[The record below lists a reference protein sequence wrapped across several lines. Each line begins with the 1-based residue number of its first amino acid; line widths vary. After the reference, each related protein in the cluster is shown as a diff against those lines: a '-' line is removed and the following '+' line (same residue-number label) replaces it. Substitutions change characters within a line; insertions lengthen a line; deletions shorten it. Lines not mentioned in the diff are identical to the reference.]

1 MAFYKD
7 YFGIR
12 PDYAPCM
19 TLADINKT
27 PDTWLGFYPHDSFVE
42 ILRELLKNLEGGNKT
57 LWITGAYGTGKS
69 HASLVLQKLFTDDE
83 ARVLKWLALRKAQI
97 PEPVRKAL
105 LARRGEKVLVVYD
118 VNADGVDAK
127 NQFLM
132 RLQRSITKALEAG
145 GHTIPLKGKLD
156 EVIER
161 IRQDEPHFFVER
173 DAMQA
178 RLSHLNA
185 GIKTADALEKKLRDA
200 NQEAGLVSDAMR
212 VLVARHIYLDLSA
225 DDFLAWVDASLE
237 ANRLSQLV
245 YIWDEFSSFMER
257 NRSELKTLE
266 QLAEAAQQGRFFF
279 VPVTHTDISSYVAS
293 GSESAKKA
301 NNRFTFKRLD
311 LPNETALKLAADAF
325 VVKPE
330 KAAEWTQER
339 DVLWHSVNGVAE
351 NYMVVNKA
359 GIDAT
364 DFKGI
369 LPLHP
374 MAAFLLKHLSVVV
387 GANQRSMFEFLNGE
401 EFKAFIDKGGLDESG
416 HQFLTLDHLWRYFV
430 ERDDLGTGQAVQEAR
445 ADYARREQDLQPDER
460 RVFKAVLLFSL
471 IEQMQG
477 AGHPLLSATVENI
490 TRSFE
495 GDGALTGVD
504 MILRNLEQ
512 KHCFTIVNSR
522 CERFRDRTD
531 TEEIAKIKDKLKDK
545 FDELVL
551 NDTETGLVK
560 KLKGVN
566 HGGRFD
572 VRTAGVGGLS
582 ASSIAKL
589 ESFGD
594 KGNRVLVQFILARD
608 EQEQLRIPDKVKE
621 LVKHFKDHRMLFVT
635 LPEVS
640 FCRDNAKAW
649 EEFTENY
656 AHYELEKKA
665 GGSTGKRLYEKL
677 VSNTKAAWYS
687 KVTSAA
693 KLIVY
698 KPNPNGEPFVEEV
711 TWGQLNKDW
720 LTAYAKQTFKAYTDD
735 LCGFYMNAFGLL
747 NGLQSWALAGM
758 DFDRFVVN
766 NPKSYGSQKA
776 VVATWQKS
784 GITGEDTWFDA
795 NPNHPLTQLR
805 DKCKAWNNNT
815 VGAGNPCSIRK
826 LYIDLQRPPFGLMGV
841 PHSAFVLGFVLK
853 TWLTGK
859 RNLQW
864 TDGVTSKA
872 LDATTLAEII
882 DAVVRDDGANS
893 IKNEK
898 LICRLSKEEKA
909 FIDQSSVIF
918 GSSQLADGTVEAA
931 LNAVGTRLEQISQR
945 VPLWVLPEYIQAQA
959 EPSAEAM
966 GKVIDALCAA
976 SSISSKGDTETRGNK
991 LKEIGEI
998 LLATPGLAEAMSKY
1012 MTPVVFEEAFQQYV
1026 DSVKPELK
1034 AAAERMDDSAYN
1046 YCKAVKNRFAATSGW
1061 LWKRGDA
1068 ESVLEEV
1075 YRQTLCAEHIRGLAG
1090 LSGYM
1095 SFDDALYSL
1104 RSAVLS
1110 ENKVPTEFWAKKY
1123 PALQRF
1129 FELLNRASLSGED
1142 VKVFEEVLVQQGRV
1156 IREVFFSVSQT
1167 RQLEAMQEIFGDIW
1181 PRTIAE
1187 GRELYNAFPSNSAR
1201 ADEQSFKA
1209 QGRGK
1214 IEEYSRTLV
1223 SKQVA
1228 VLWRE
1233 RTGTESPVEWSRK
1246 HALPAEC
1253 LLAVDDAKGIVDA
1266 VANPE
1271 GVSAE
1276 RLQAVH
1282 DVLNKDG
1289 AFVDVA
1295 TAGEKFLK
1303 RVLPKRY
1310 QKIGFSVGE
1319 LSDWLSKKL
1328 GDAPGR
1334 WLADGGHSEAVE
1346 AFVKQGYDNRARKQ
1360 AVDKVN
1366 KLPDAE
1372 AKILLLKMI
1381 DQIPDVGLSVLE

>member
-1 MAFYKD
+1 MTFYKD

-27 PDTWLGFYPHDSFVE
+27 PETWLGFYPHDSFVE
-42 ILRELLKNLEGGNKT
+42 ILRVLLKSLEGGHKT

-83 ARVLKWLALRKAQI
+83 GRVQKWLALRKAQI
-97 PEPVRKAL
+97 PEPVRKGL
-105 LARRGEKVLVVYD
+105 IARRGENALVVYD

-132 RLQRSITKALEAG
+132 RLQRGITKALEAG

-161 IRQDEPHFFVER
+161 IRQDESHFFAKR

-178 RLSHLNA
+178 MLSHLNA
-185 GIKTADALEKKLRDA
+185 GIKTVDALEKKLRDA

-225 DDFLAWVDASLE
+225 EDFLAWVDAALK
-237 ANRLSQLV
+237 ANGLSKLV

-257 NRSELKTLE
+257 NRTELKTLE
-266 QLAEAAQQGRFFF
+266 QLAEAAQQGKFYF
-279 VPVTHTDISSYVAS
+279 VPVTHTDISSYVAT

-301 NNRFTFKRLD
+301 NNRFTFRRLD

-325 VVKPE
+325 VVNPE
-330 KAAEWTQER
+330 KATEWSQEC
-339 DVLWHSVNGVAE
+339 DVLWHSVKFVAE

-359 GIDAT
+359 GIAAA

-374 MAAFLLKHLSVVV
+374 MAAFLLKHLSVAV

-401 EFKAFIDKGGLDESG
+401 EFRAFIEKGGLDVSG
-416 HQFLTLDHLWRYFV
+416 HQFLTVDHLWRYFV

-445 ADYARREQDLQPDER
+445 TEFARREQELQPDER
-460 RVFKAVLLFSL
+460 RVFKAVLLFGL
-471 IEQMQG
+471 IEHIQG
-477 AGHPLLSATVENI
+477 TGHPLLSATVENI
-490 TRSFE
+490 QRSFE
-495 GDGALTGVD
+495 GDGALQGID
-504 MILRNLEQ
+504 AILRNLEQ
-512 KHCFTIVNSR
+512 KHCFAIVNGR
-522 CERFRDRTD
+522 CERFRDRSDTKEIEEKKAALDGKFGDLVLKD
-531 TEEIAKIKDKLKDK
+531 TEMELIKQ
-545 FDELVL
+545 
-551 NDTETGLVK
+551 
-560 KLKGVN
+560 LKGVN
-566 HGGRFD
+566 YGGRFD
-572 VRTAGVGGLS
+572 VRATGVNGLS
-582 ASSIAKL
+582 ASSITKR

-594 KGNRVLVQFILARD
+594 NGNRVLVQFILARD
-608 EQEQLRIPDKVKE
+608 EQEQLRIPDKAKE
-621 LVKHFKDHRMLFVT
+621 VAKQFKDHRMLFVT

-649 EEFTENY
+649 EEFTENS
-656 AHYELEKKA
+656 ARLALASDSASKKVFETQVNSA
-665 GGSTGKRLYEKL
+665 KSTWQSR
-677 VSNTKAAWYS
+677 
-687 KVTSAA
+687 VTSAA

-698 KPNPNGEPFVEEV
+698 KPNPNGETFAEEV
-711 TWGQLNKDW
+711 TWGQLKKDW

-735 LCGFYMNAFGLL
+735 LCGFNISAFAAPTA
-747 NGLQSWALAGM
+747 LQSWALAGM
-758 DFDRFVVN
+758 EFDRFAKPGAWKTVMT
-766 NPKSYGSQKA
+766 
-776 VVATWQKS
+776 TWQKNGVTS
-784 GITGEDTWFDA
+784 EDAWFDA

-805 DKCKAWNNNT
+805 DFCKKRQDST
-815 VGAGNPCSIRK
+815 VGAGNTCSIRK
-826 LYIDLQRPPFGLMGV
+826 LYIDLQRPPYGMLCV

-853 TWLTGK
+853 TWLTGQRK
-859 RNLQW
+859 LQW
-864 TDGVTSKA
+864 SDSVTSKA
-872 LDATTLAEII
+872 LDATALAEII
-882 DAVVRDDGANS
+882 EAAVKDDGANA
-893 IKNEK
+893 IRNEK

-909 FIDQSSVIF
+909 FIEQSSIIF
-918 GSSQLADGTVEAA
+918 GSGSLTDGTVEVA

-945 VPLWVLPEYIQAQA
+945 VPLWVLPEHICAQA

-976 SSISSKGDTETRGNK
+976 NSISSKGDTEIRGNK
-991 LKEIGEI
+991 VKEIGVI
-998 LLATPGLAEAMSKY
+998 LLSTPGLAEAMAKY
-1012 MTPVVFEEAFQQYV
+1012 MRPVVFEEAFQGYV
-1026 DSVKPELK
+1026 DSAKPELK
-1034 AAAERMDDSAYN
+1034 NAAERMGDSSHS
-1046 YCKAVKNRFAATSGW
+1046 YCRAVKDRFAATSGW

-1090 LSGYM
+1090 SSGYM
-1095 SFDDALYSL
+1095 SFEDALSL
-1104 RSAVLS
+1104 LRNAVLS
-1110 ENKVPTEFWAKKY
+1110 ENKVPTEFWAKKH

-1129 FELLNRASLSGED
+1129 FDLLNRPSLSGED
-1142 VKVFEEVLVQQGRV
+1142 AKAFGEIIEQQDGV
-1156 IREVFFSVSQT
+1156 IREVFFDMAQA
-1167 RQLEAMQEIFGDIW
+1167 RQLGAMRELFGEIW
-1181 PRTIAE
+1181 PMAVAE
-1187 GRELYNAFPSNSAR
+1187 SRELYNAFSPDSAR

-1214 IEEYSRTLV
+1214 IEEYGRTMV
-1223 SKQVA
+1223 STQVA
-1228 VLWRE
+1228 ALWRE

-1253 LLAVDDAKGIVDA
+1253 LLAVDDAKSIVDA
-1266 VANPE
+1266 VANPG

-1276 RLQAVH
+1276 RLQSVH
-1282 DVLNKDG
+1282 DELGKEG
-1289 AFVDVA
+1289 AFVNIA
-1295 TAGEKFLK
+1295 TAGENFLK
-1303 RVLPKRY
+1303 RVLPERY
-1310 QKIGFSVGE
+1310 QKIGFSVKE
-1319 LSDWLSKKL
+1319 LSDWLCRKL

-1334 WLADGGHSEAVE
+1334 WLTDGGLREAVE

-1360 AVDKVN
+1360 AAEKVN
-1366 KLPDAE
+1366 MLPDAE

>member
-27 PDTWLGFYPHDSFVE
+27 PETWLGFYPHDSFVE

-69 HASLVLQKLFTDDE
+69 HASLVLQKLFMDDE
-83 ARVLKWLALRKAQI
+83 ALVLKWLARRKAQI
-97 PEPVRKAL
+97 PEPVCKGL
-105 LARRGEKVLVVYD
+105 LARRRENALVVYD

-132 RLQRSITKALEAG
+132 RLQRGITKALEAG

-161 IRQDEPHFFVER
+161 IRQDEPHFFAER

-225 DDFLAWVDASLE
+225 EDFLAWVDASLN
-237 ANRLSQLV
+237 ANGLSKLV

-266 QLAEAAQQGRFFF
+266 QLAEAAQQGRFYF
-279 VPVTHTDISSYVAS
+279 VPVTHTDISSYVAA

-311 LPNETALKLAADAF
+311 LPNETALKLVADAF
-325 VVKPE
+325 VVNPE
-330 KAAEWTQER
+330 KATEWTQER

-359 GIDAT
+359 GIDAA

-401 EFKAFIDKGGLDESG
+401 EFKSFIERGGLDVSG
-416 HQFLTLDHLWRYFV
+416 HQFLTVDHLWRYFV

-445 ADYARREQDLQPDER
+445 GEYARREQDLQPDER
-460 RVFKAVLLFSL
+460 RVFKAVLLFGL

-477 AGHPLLSATVENI
+477 TGHPLLSVTVENI
-490 TRSFE
+490 QRSFE
-495 GDGALTGVD
+495 GDGALQGMD
-504 MILRNLEQ
+504 AILRNLEQ
-512 KHCFTIVNSR
+512 KHCFAIVNGR
-522 CERFRDRTD
+522 CERFRDRSDTKEIEEKKAALDGKFGDLVLKD
-531 TEEIAKIKDKLKDK
+531 TEVELAKQS
-545 FDELVL
+545 
-551 NDTETGLVK
+551 
-560 KLKGVN
+560 KGVN
-566 HGGRFD
+566 YGGRFD
-572 VRTAGVGGLS
+572 VRTAGINGLS
-582 ASSIAKL
+582 ASSISKR

-594 KGNRVLVQFILARD
+594 NGNRVLVQFILARD
-608 EQEQLRIPDKVKE
+608 EQEQLRIPEKVKE
-621 LVKHFKDHRMLFVT
+621 LAKQFKDHRMLFVT
-635 LPEVS
+635 LPGVS

-649 EEFTENY
+649 DEFTENS
-656 AHYELEKKA
+656 ARLALASDSASKKVFE
-665 GGSTGKRLYEKL
+665 TQ
-677 VSNTKAAWYS
+677 VSGAKAAWYS

-698 KPNPNGEPFVEEV
+698 KPNVNGEPFVEEV
-711 TWGQLNKDW
+711 TWGQLKKDS
-720 LTAYAKQTFKAYTDD
+720 LTGYAKQAFKAYTDD
-735 LCGFYMNAFGLL
+735 LCGFNISAFGQLTH
-747 NGLQSWALAGM
+747 LQSWALAGM
-758 DFDRFVVN
+758 EFDKFAKSGQWKTVVT
-766 NPKSYGSQKA
+766 
-776 VVATWQKS
+776 TWQNC
-784 GITGEDTWFDA
+784 GVNGEEAWFDS

-805 DKCKAWNNNT
+805 DFCKKRQDTT
-815 VGAGNPCSIRK
+815 VGAGNPCSLRK
-826 LYIDLQRPPFGLMGV
+826 LYIDLQRPPFGLLGV

-853 TWLTGK
+853 TWLSGQRK
-859 RNLQW
+859 LQW
-864 TDGVTSKA
+864 TDNVTSKA
-872 LDATTLAEII
+872 LDSVALAEII
-882 DAVVRDDGANS
+882 EAVVKDDGANA
-893 IKNEK
+893 IRNEK

-909 FIDQSSVIF
+909 FIEQSSVIF
-918 GSSQLADGTVEAA
+918 GSSPLADGTVEAA

-945 VPLWVLPEYIQAQA
+945 VPLWVLPEFIQAQA

-976 SSISSKGDTETRGNK
+976 NSISSKGDTETRGYK
-991 LKEIGEI
+991 VKEIGEI
-998 LLATPGLAEAMSKY
+998 LLSTPGLAEAMTKY
-1012 MTPVVFEEAFQQYV
+1012 MAPLVFEEAFQRYV
-1026 DSVKPELK
+1026 DCAKPELK
-1034 AAAERMDDSAYN
+1034 AVSERMGGSSLI
-1046 YCKAVKNRFAATSGW
+1046 YCKSVKNRFAAASGW
-1061 LWKRGDA
+1061 LWKRVDA

-1075 YRQTLCAEHIRGLAG
+1075 FRQTLCAEHIRGLAG
-1090 LSGYM
+1090 SSGYM
-1095 SFDDALYSL
+1095 SFEDALYCL
-1104 RSAVLS
+1104 RNAVLG
-1110 ENKVPTEFWAKKY
+1110 ENKVPTEFWAKKH

-1129 FELLNRASLSGED
+1129 FELLSRPSLSGED
-1142 VKVFEEVLVQQGRV
+1142 VKTFEEILEQQGRI
-1156 IREVFFSVSQT
+1156 IREAFFDVAQA
-1167 RQLEAMQEIFGDIW
+1167 RQMDAMREIFGENW
-1181 PRTIAE
+1181 PMAIAE
-1187 GRELYNAFPSNSAR
+1187 GRELYNAFPPGTSR
-1201 ADEQSFKA
+1201 ADEQNFKA
-1209 QGRGK
+1209 QGRVK

-1223 SKQVA
+1223 SKLVA
-1228 VLWRE
+1228 ALWRE
-1233 RTGTESPVEWSRK
+1233 RTDTESPDEWSRK

-1253 LLAVDDAKGIVDA
+1253 VLALDDAKGFVDA
-1266 VANPE
+1266 VTRPG
-1271 GVSAE
+1271 GVSAD
-1276 RLQAVH
+1276 RLQSVH
-1282 DVLNKDG
+1282 DVLEKEG
-1289 AFVDVA
+1289 AFVDVT
-1295 TAGEKFLK
+1295 TAGGKFLK
-1303 RVLPKRY
+1303 RVLPARY

-1319 LSDWLSKKL
+1319 LSDWLCKKL

-1334 WLADGGHSEAVE
+1334 WLTDGGLRDAVE
-1346 AFVKQGYDNRARKQ
+1346 EFVKQDYENHARKK
-1360 AVDKVN
+1360 ATEKVN
-1366 KLPDAE
+1366 MLPDAE

>member
-27 PDTWLGFYPHDSFVE
+27 PETWLGFYPHDSFVE

-69 HASLVLQKLFTDDE
+69 HASLVLQKLFMDDE
-83 ARVLKWLALRKAQI
+83 ARVLKWLSLRKAQI
-97 PEPVRKAL
+97 PEPVHRGL
-105 LARRGEKVLVVYD
+105 LARRGENALVVYD

-132 RLQRSITKALEAG
+132 RLQRGITKALEAG

-161 IRQDEPHFFVER
+161 IRQDEPHFFAER

-185 GIKTADALEKKLRDA
+185 GIKTADALENKLRDA

-225 DDFLAWVDASLE
+225 EDFLAWVDASLK
-237 ANRLSQLV
+237 ANGLSKLV

-266 QLAEAAQQGRFFF
+266 QLAEAAQQGRFYF
-279 VPVTHTDISSYVAS
+279 VPVTHTDISSYVAA

-330 KAAEWTQER
+330 KATEWTQER

-359 GIDAT
+359 GIDAA

-374 MAAFLLKHLSVVV
+374 MAAFLLKHLSVVI

-401 EFKAFIDKGGLDESG
+401 EFKAFIEKGGLDVSG
-416 HQFLTLDHLWRYFV
+416 HQFLTVDHLWRYFV

-445 ADYARREQDLQPDER
+445 GEYARREQDLQPDER
-460 RVFKAVLLFSL
+460 RVFKAVLLFGL

-477 AGHPLLSATVENI
+477 TGHPLLSVTVENI
-490 TRSFE
+490 QRSFE
-495 GDGALTGVD
+495 GDGALQGMD
-504 MILRNLEQ
+504 AILRNLEQ
-512 KHCFTIVNSR
+512 KHCFALVNGR
-522 CERFRDRTD
+522 CERFRDRSDTKEIEEKKAALDVKFGDLVLKD
-531 TEEIAKIKDKLKDK
+531 TEVELAKQ
-545 FDELVL
+545 
-551 NDTETGLVK
+551 
-560 KLKGVN
+560 LKGVN
-566 HGGRFD
+566 YGGRFD
-572 VRTAGVGGLS
+572 VRTTGINGLS
-582 ASSIAKL
+582 ASSIAKR

-594 KGNRVLVQFILARD
+594 NGNRVLVQFILARD
-608 EQEQLRIPDKVKE
+608 EQEQLRIPDKAKE
-621 LVKHFKDHRMLFVT
+621 LAKQFKDHRMLFVT
-635 LPEVS
+635 LPGVS

-649 EEFTENY
+649 DEFTENS
-656 AHYELEKKA
+656 ARLALASDSASKKVFE
-665 GGSTGKRLYEKL
+665 TQ
-677 VSNTKAAWYS
+677 VSGAKAAWYS

-693 KLIVY
+693 KLIAY
-698 KPNPNGEPFVEEV
+698 KPNVNGEPFVEEV
-711 TWGQLNKDW
+711 TWGQLKKDW
-720 LTAYAKQTFKAYTDD
+720 LTGYAKQTFKAYTDD
-735 LCGFYMNAFGLL
+735 LCGFNISAFGQLTH
-747 NGLQSWALAGM
+747 LQSWALAGM
-758 DFDRFVVN
+758 EFDKF
-766 NPKSYGSQKA
+766 A
-776 VVATWQKS
+776 KS
-784 GITGEDTWFDA
+784 GQWKTVVTSWQNSGVNGEEAWFDA

-805 DKCKAWNNNT
+805 DFCKKRQDTT
-815 VGAGNPCSIRK
+815 VGAGNPCSLRK
-826 LYIDLQRPPFGLMGV
+826 LYIDLQRPPFGLLGV

-853 TWLTGK
+853 TWLSGQRK
-859 RNLQW
+859 LQW
-864 TDGVTSKA
+864 TDNVTSKA
-872 LDATTLAEII
+872 LDSVALAEII
-882 DAVVRDDGANS
+882 EAVVKDDGANA
-893 IKNEK
+893 IRNEK

-909 FIDQSSVIF
+909 FIELSSVIF
-918 GSSQLADGTVEAA
+918 GSSPLADGTVEAA
-931 LNAVGTRLEQISQR
+931 LNAVGTRLELISQR
-945 VPLWVLPEYIQAQA
+945 VPLWVLPEYILAQA

-976 SSISSKGDTETRGNK
+976 NSISSKGDTETRGNK
-991 LKEIGEI
+991 VKEIGEI
-998 LLATPGLAEAMSKY
+998 LLATPGLAEAMNKY
-1012 MTPVVFEEAFQQYV
+1012 MAPVVFEEAFQRYV
-1026 DSVKPELK
+1026 DSAKPELK
-1034 AAAERMDDSAYN
+1034 AVAERMGGSSHI
-1046 YCKAVKNRFAATSGW
+1046 YCRAVKNRFASASGW
-1061 LWKRGDA
+1061 LWKRVDA
-1068 ESVLEEV
+1068 ESVLEEIF
-1075 YRQTLCAEHIRGLAG
+1075 RQTLCAEHIRGLAG
-1090 LSGYM
+1090 SSGYM
-1095 SFDDALYSL
+1095 SFDDALFCL
-1104 RSAVLS
+1104 RNAVLG
-1110 ENKVPTEFWAKKY
+1110 ENKVPTEFWAKKH

-1129 FELLNRASLSGED
+1129 FELLSRPSLSGED
-1142 VKVFEEVLVQQGRV
+1142 VKAFEEILEQQGRI
-1156 IREVFFSVSQT
+1156 IREAYFDVSQA
-1167 RQLEAMQEIFGDIW
+1167 RQMDAMREIFGESW
-1181 PRTIAE
+1181 PMAIAE
-1187 GRELYNAFPSNSAR
+1187 GRELYNAFPPDTAR
-1201 ADEQSFKA
+1201 ADEQNFKA
-1209 QGRGK
+1209 QGRVK

-1223 SKQVA
+1223 SKLVA
-1228 VLWRE
+1228 ALWRE
-1233 RTGTESPVEWSRK
+1233 RTDTESPDEWSRK

-1253 LLAVDDAKGIVDA
+1253 VLAVDDAKGFVDA
-1266 VANPE
+1266 VTRPG

-1276 RLQAVH
+1276 RLQSVH
-1282 DVLNKDG
+1282 DVLVKEG

-1295 TAGEKFLK
+1295 TAGGKFLK
-1303 RVLPKRY
+1303 RVLPARY

-1319 LSDWLSKKL
+1319 LSDWLWKKL

-1334 WLADGGHSEAVE
+1334 WLTDGGLRDAVE
-1346 AFVKQGYDNRARKQ
+1346 EFVKQGYENNARKK
-1360 AVDKVN
+1360 ATEKVN
-1366 KLPDAE
+1366 MLPDAE
-1372 AKILLLKMI
+1372 AKTLLLKMI